1 MGPAKV
7 GPLSGTT
14 WSCALPTSSGAEVG
28 SHQREFAPRV
38 QPEVPMG
45 LRTGSGLGL
54 LCSRHS
60 VSGGTPRL
68 LHATPEGDWASEGP
82 WAKTLAGCS
91 ASDEVTGEGPP
102 VGCKVLTYPA
112 SRTTHWE
119 MGAGNQEKGV
129 GSTSHFSPK
138 STMTEPAGGL
148 CVGNGQGFWH
158 QGYCTETFLESCVWW
173 SASRVG
179 GRAEKHVTGD
189 VFCLHLGLSSV

>member
-1 MGPAKV
+1 M
-7 GPLSGTT
+7 
-14 WSCALPTSSGAEVG
+14 
-28 SHQREFAPRV
+28 V

-60 VSGGTPRL
+60 ASGGTPRL

-102 VGCKVLTYPA
+102 VDCKMLTYPA

-119 MGAGNQEKGV
+119 MGAGYQEEGQAA
-129 GSTSHFSPK
+129 SPI
-138 STMTEPAGGL
+138 SARNPTMTEPAGGL
-148 CVGNGQGFWH
+148 CVGNSQGFWR

-173 SASRVG
+173 SASTVEGRV
-179 GRAEKHVTGD
+179 EEHVPGD
-189 VFCLHLGLSSV
+189 VLCLHSGLSSV